1 MPYGCLQLQSLTP
14 TGAATTLSFHKIR
27 DDEWKKKILAGAKT
41 DMRTFNL
48 GQALDIPCQIRKFAS
63 GRVGSTQ
70 QAMHKPVFR
79 CSPTRDFR
87 HTN

>member
-1 MPYGCLQLQSLTP
+1 
-14 TGAATTLSFHKIR
+14 
-27 DDEWKKKILAGAKT
+27 
-41 DMRTFNL
+41 MRTFNL